1 MTVGIVEDHELYL
14 EGLGLLLERQGIQI
28 VFTAPNGQEALQKL
42 RETVPD
48 ILVCDIHLPDMEP
61 EALLSAIRGIHPNLP
76 VLYLTLM
83 RGTRHLHKLLRQ
95 SIQGYV
101 LKNAPL
107 TMLME
112 ALETIHA
119 GGTYFSKD
127 VGQLTD
133 SDEFRNTVTIPE
145 SKVET
150 ILTKREIEI
159 LQLIC
164 REMSNQ
170 QIAEQLFLSVGTVDT
185 HRKNIIQKLGVNN
198 TVGLVRYAFRQG
210 LID

>member
-1 MTVGIVEDHELYL
+1 MTIGIVEDHELYL
-14 EGLGLLLERQGIQI
+14 EGLSLLLEKQGITI
-28 VFTAPNGQEALQKL
+28 LFTAPNGRLALENL
-42 RETVPD
+42 EHFRPD
-48 ILVCDIHLPDMEP
+48 VLICDIHLPDLEP
-61 EALLSAIRGIHPNLP
+61 EILLKQIRERQPEIP

-107 TMLME
+107 QMLME
-112 ALETIHA
+112 AIETIHA
-119 GGTYFSKD
+119 GGTYFSKEL
-127 VGQLTD
+127 GQLTD

>member
-1 MTVGIVEDHELYL
+1 MTIGIVEDHELYL
-14 EGLGLLLERQGIQI
+14 EGLRLLLEKEGLQI
-28 VFTAPNGQEALQKL
+28 LFTTPNGHGALGFL
-42 RETVPD
+42 SNACPD
-48 ILVCDIHLPDMEP
+48 VLICDIHLPDIGP
-61 EALLSAIRGIHPNLP
+61 EELLKKIRQMHPNLP

-83 RGTRHLHKLLRQ
+83 RGTRHLQKLLRQ

-101 LKNAPL
+101 LKNAPIQTL
-107 TMLME
+107 LD
-112 ALETIHA
+112 ALNTLAE
-119 GGTYFSKD
+119 GGTYFSKE

-133 SDEFRNTVTIPE
+133 SDEFRNTITVP
-145 SKVET
+145 VDRVDT

-164 REMSNQ
+164 RELSNQ
-170 QIAEQLFLSVGTVDT
+170 QIAQELFLSVGTVDT

-198 TVGLVRYAFRQG
+198 TVGLVRYAFKQG